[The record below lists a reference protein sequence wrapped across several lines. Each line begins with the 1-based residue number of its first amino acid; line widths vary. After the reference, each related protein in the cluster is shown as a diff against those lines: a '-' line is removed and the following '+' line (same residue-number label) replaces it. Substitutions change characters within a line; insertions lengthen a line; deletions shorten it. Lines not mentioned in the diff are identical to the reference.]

1 VLVVGLTG
9 GIGSGKS
16 TVSALLR
23 DTYGA
28 VVLDADAIV
37 REVQAPGGLAYD
49 GIVSRFGP
57 SVVSPDGSLDR
68 PALAALVFS
77 DPEARADLGRLTHP
91 FVGQVMAARLAE
103 LASTGAVVVL
113 DIPLL
118 AERGRS
124 AYPIAGVIVVDCPIE
139 VAVERLV
146 RERGFSE
153 SDARARVAAQITRE
167 ERRAIADVV
176 IDNSGPLED
185 LAPQVDTAW
194 SWIQDLRQAPSG
206 EAVTP
211 T

>member
-16 TVSALLR
+16 TVASLLAGQ
-23 DTYGA
+23 YGA

-49 GIVSRFGP
+49 GIVARFGP
-57 SVVSPDGSLDR
+57 DVVLTDGSLDR
-68 PALAALVFS
+68 AALAAVVFADS
-77 DPEARADLGRLTHP
+77 EARADLGRLTHP
-91 FVGQVMAARLAE
+91 FVGQVMAERMAA
-103 LASTGAVVVL
+103 LASTDAVVVL

-124 AYPIAGVIVVDCPIE
+124 AYPVAGVIVVDCPIE

-146 RERGFSE
+146 RSRGFSE
-153 SDARARVAAQITRE
+153 ADARARVAAQITRE

-194 SWIQDLRQAPSG
+194 SWIQDLHPTPSG

-211 T
+211 G